1 MPTKRKIIVVGTNS
15 LTEAQY
21 PAYTNHCQMWFR
33 FGRSPGYRNYDFI
46 FSNPSRMSIDRM
58 RNMTAKVALETEAEY
73 VLFLDDDVV
82 VPVGDGLAK
91 LIAARADVA
100 AGKIV
105 IRGYPFDWMIFKY
118 QTKKGHRGLFSQASL
133 PDKGVIPVD
142 AVGFS
147 FCLIKTSVFKTIP
160 PPWFITGVS
169 NTEDIYFCI
178 KAKQANPK
186 LKIVCECSVNCG
198 HILWPEIMDINTR
211 EAYKKYHEKLYP
223 HVKVTES
230 SSGDRSEDYL
240 KQVKVVEQIAQ
251 EEKT

>member
-1 MPTKRKIIVVGTNS
+1 MATKRKIIVVGTNS

-33 FGRSPGYRNYDFI
+33 FGRSYPKYDFI
-46 FSNPSRMSIDRM
+46 FSNPARMSIDRM
-58 RNMTAKVALETEAEY
+58 RNMTAKVALETGADY
-73 VLFLDDDVV
+73 VLFIDDDVV
-82 VPVGDGLAK
+82 APVGDGLAR
-91 LIAARADVA
+91 LIATKADVA
-100 AGKIV
+100 AGKVV

-118 QTKKGHRGLFSQASL
+118 ETRKGHKGLFSQTKL
-133 PDKGVIPVD
+133 PEKGVIPVD

-198 HILWPEIMDINTR
+198 HILWPEIMDFNTR

-223 HVKVTES
+223 QIKISEP
-230 SSGDRSEDYL
+230 SSGDRSEEYL
-240 KQVKVVEQIAQ
+240 RQIKGVEQLDTKEID
-251 EEKT
+251 